1 MLRCMANT
9 ELTIELDPET
19 AEGVAEA
26 AKLGEVSVSEW
37 IGAAAQTALAAE
49 RDLTGEDDLHDLLEV
64 DLAEIPAE
72 VEAEFGDASL
82 ATP

>member
-1 MLRCMANT
+1 MAKT

-19 AEGVAEA
+19 AESVVEA
-26 AKLGEVSVSEW
+26 AQSGEVSVSEW
-37 IGAAAQTALAAE
+37 MSAAAETALAAE

-64 DLAEIPAE
+64 ELTEVSAE
-72 VEAEFGDASL
+72 VEAEFGDTSL